1 MSPDCRVLVLEDSPR
16 DLRLLREMVTD
27 ARDVRF
33 RLSAFARLCDAL
45 AALEAGPVDLILADL
60 NLPDSA
66 GLDTYRSLQR
76 QAPDTPVILV
86 TGNRDESTALA
97 AVAQG
102 AQDYLMKDG
111 LDGAA
116 LVRAMMYAIERN
128 RAEQERRQLVAILE
142 ATSDIV
148 WTTSPEGTVR
158 FLNHAG
164 KTALGFRADDE
175 IAQIRLEDH
184 YLPWAASVFRD
195 EAIPAAVRDGFWLGE
210 TALRGTGERPIPL
223 SQIVIAHR
231 SAAGR
236 LLYLST
242 IARDIS
248 ERKQAEARL
257 ARLAHYDPVTGLPNR
272 DLFRDRL
279 VQAMHR
285 ARRSERLLAL
295 MFLDL
300 DHFKD
305 VNDTLGHSAGDQ
317 LLSQVAERLRS
328 CLRAEDTVARLGGDE
343 FTILIERLD
352 GIEALQ
358 VVLDSMLGALAQ
370 PFLVGVTEIH
380 VSASVGATLY
390 PLDDADAESLLKQAD
405 AAMYQAKSS
414 GRNNYQFYSHE
425 LQLRTATRLALANDL
440 RHALARDELFV
451 EYQPQVDAQS
461 GAVIGLEALLRW
473 RHPREGLVSPSVFV
487 PIAEETGQIAGIG
500 DWVLRAACRQCREW
514 RDRGL
519 GNIRVAVNL
528 SARQFRL
535 PNLLERIRA
544 ALHDTGLP
552 PDGLEIEI
560 TEGGVVENLQ
570 SGAEVLRGLRALG
583 VALSVDDFGTGY
595 SSLAYLKHL
604 PLDRLKIDRSF
615 VHDLPDDGDSV
626 AIVRSILAM
635 AHHLGLAVV
644 AEGVETRAQ
653 FKFLVQEGCD
663 VIQGYLFAR
672 PMAAIAA
679 EALLRTGVDMTDGAS
694 ETSQPRGS

>member
-1 MSPDCRVLVLEDSPR
+1 MTPDCRVLVLEDSPG
-16 DLRLLREMVTD
+16 DLRLLREMMTD

-45 AALEAGPVDLILADL
+45 VALEAAPVDLILADL

-142 ATSDIV
+142 ATSDLV
-148 WTTSPEGTVR
+148 WTTSPTGTVR
-158 FLNHAG
+158 FLNQAAR
-164 KTALGFRADDE
+164 TALGLPADCE
-175 IAQIRLEDH
+175 IVLIRLEEH
-184 YLPWAASVFRD
+184 FLPWAASILRD
-195 EAIPAAVRDGFWLGE
+195 EAIPSAVRDGYWLGE
-210 TALRGTGERPIPL
+210 TALRGAGEAPIPL

-257 ARLAHYDPVTGLPNR
+257 ARLAHYDTLTGLPNR

-279 VQAMHR
+279 AQAMHR
-285 ARRSERLLAL
+285 ARRSERPLAL

-317 LLSQVAERLRS
+317 LLMQVASRLQA
-328 CLRAEDTVARLGGDE
+328 CLRAEDTVARQGGDE
-343 FTILIERLD
+343 FTILIESLD

-358 VVLDSMLGALAQ
+358 VVLDSILGALAL
-370 PFLVGVTEIH
+370 PFVVGATEVH

-390 PLDDADAESLLKQAD
+390 LLDEADPDSLLRQAD

-414 GRNNYQFYSHE
+414 GRNNFQFYSHE
-425 LQLRTATRLALANDL
+425 LQVRTTSRLGIANDL
-440 RHALARDELFV
+440 RHALARGELFV
-451 EYQPQVDAQS
+451 EYQPQVDTRT
-461 GAVIGLEALLRW
+461 GAVRSLEALLRW
-473 RHPREGLVSPSVFV
+473 RHPREGLISPAVFV
-487 PIAEETGQIAGIG
+487 PIAEETGQIAGLG

-519 GNIRVAVNL
+519 ADVRVSVNL
-528 SARQFRL
+528 SVRQLRL
-535 PNLLERIRA
+535 PNLVECVRA

-552 PDGLEIEI
+552 PDGLEVEI
-560 TEGGVVENLQ
+560 TESGVMENIHA
-570 SGAEVLRGLRALG
+570 GAAVLRELRAMG
-583 VALSVDDFGTGY
+583 VTLAVDDFGTGY

-615 VHDLPDDGDSV
+615 VQDLPAAADSV

-635 AHHLGLAVV
+635 AHFLGLAVV
-644 AEGVETRAQ
+644 AEGVETPAQ
-653 FKFLVQEGCD
+653 FDFLLREGCD
-663 VIQGYLFAR
+663 MIQGYLLAR
-672 PMAAIAA
+672 PMAAADA
-679 EALLRTGVDMTDGAS
+679 ETLLRTGVDL
-694 ETSQPRGS
+694 TSRGPDAAGLRRT